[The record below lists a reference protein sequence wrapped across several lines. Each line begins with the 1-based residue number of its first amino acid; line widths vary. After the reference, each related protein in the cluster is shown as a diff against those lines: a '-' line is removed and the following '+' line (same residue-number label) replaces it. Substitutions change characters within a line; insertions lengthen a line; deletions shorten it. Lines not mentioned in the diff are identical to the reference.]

1 MDGKI
6 DNSIPRRQ
14 DVSEH
19 VERTWEVLHETSCKC
34 SLKDSSLLPTKM
46 FFSFFFLRGVGVS
59 LIYFAWNS
67 CMSPGMLTFPV
78 TVEIE
83 G

>member
-1 MDGKI
+1 MNGKI

-34 SLKDSSLLPTKM
+34 SLKDSSLLPTIFIFIFEGWWCVTYIRCM
-46 FFSFFFLRGVGVS
+46 EFLNV
-59 LIYFAWNS
+59 
-67 CMSPGMLTFPV
+67 FPV

>member
-34 SLKDSSLLPTKM
+34 SLKDSSLLPTIFIL
-46 FFSFFFLRGVGVS
+46 FFEGGVVRHLYILLGILECLS
-59 LIYFAWNS
+59 SNS
-67 CMSPGMLTFPV
+67 GN
-78 TVEIE
+78 
-83 G
+83 